1 MAQSPPYRCFL
12 LLLQQ
17 HIIITVVGILII
29 IVLSPSPFFFHFLL
43 FYIIIMLHSNSALKF
58 KFGYHIGNLNQLQYA
73 QGNYYTKY
81 EIYYCSILPLPPK
94 ESIIARLCSRTP
106 AKINYTKYYTTVNED
121 HLVCLSV

>member
-81 EIYYCSILPLPPK
+81 EIYYCSI
-94 ESIIARLCSRTP
+94 P
-106 AKINYTKYYTTVNED
+106 AAKRI
-121 HLVCLSV
+121 HHRAIM